1 MNFIE
6 FLERDEAKERL
17 LEKRKNSPRR
27 TGINK
32 PQNQNLPPLKATT
45 FKGARLIDPVA
56 GERLLKSI
64 TSIPCGAV
72 GGNITISS
80 HLFTHFDWKT
90 NWQRTKRFRRAKFA
104 IQTMRF
110 PQEVWQDKKNGRLV
124 FVALFQFE
132 NNGKQHTLSSVVI
145 SDEDFEVFT
154 YFSYINNQQALNEY
168 RKGIL
173 LFPR

>member
-1 MNFIE
+1 
-6 FLERDEAKERL
+6 
-17 LEKRKNSPRR
+17 
-27 TGINK
+27 
-32 PQNQNLPPLKATT
+32 
-45 FKGARLIDPVA
+45 
-56 GERLLKSI
+56 
-64 TSIPCGAV
+64 
-72 GGNITISS
+72 
-80 HLFTHFDWKT
+80 
-90 NWQRTKRFRRAKFA
+90 
-104 IQTMRF
+104 MRF